1 MIKIEQIQPPL
12 KLPGLSSFTVSFDY
26 DKRLVDTIK
35 QVPNAIWH
43 QKQSVWEIPLTSLS
57 SAVTLLTNYDDV
69 EVKLLYDDVY
79 DGDVI
84 YKLHEDSYKATLFKH
99 QKEGIQYGL
108 NHDRWLL
115 LDAPGLGKTLQM
127 IYLAEELKRKENI
140 EHCFIICGINTLKH
154 NWKNEINKFSNYECK
169 ILGERTNKKGKT
181 KIGSVK
187 DRVEDL
193 KNPIEEFFVVT
204 NIQTIRNEDIIKE
217 INKKS
222 SKNKFDMIIVDE
234 VHTCKSPTSQQ
245 GKNLLKLKSKYMV
258 GLTGTL
264 LLNSPLDAYVP
275 LKWIGV
281 ENSTYTN
288 YKYYYCVYS
297 GPFNNILNGY
307 KNTDVLKDTLSQYSL
322 RRTKDLLDLPEKT
335 IIHEELEMEDE
346 QATFYSNIVEGLVSE
361 VDKVSINT
369 STLLS
374 MVTRLR
380 QATACPSILTTKNIS
395 SIKIDRAVDLIKQI
409 ITNGDKV
416 VVFSVFKPTLSEISD
431 KIRELNPLVCTGDM
445 KESEISDNIY
455 KFQNDDNYKVMCA
468 TTAKMGTG
476 ITLNRASYA
485 IFIDCPWT
493 SAQCTQCEDRIHR
506 IGSKNSVFIY
516 YLWAKDT
523 IDERVKSIVEA
534 KEAISDYIIDDEVS
548 QNQVNE
554 LKKYIFSKK
563 LLTLSLYSDIMKT
576 IQERDVHNQ

>member
-12 KLPGLSSFTVSFDY
+12 KLPGLSSFTVTFDY

-554 LKKYIFSKK
+554 LKKYI
-563 LLTLSLYSDIMKT
+563 LDLYDNTNIF
-576 IQERDVHNQ
+576 

>member
-12 KLPGLSSFTVSFDY
+12 KLPGLSSFTITFDY

-84 YKLHEDSYKATLFKH
+84 YKLHEDSYKATLFNH

-169 ILGERTNKKGKT
+169 ILGERTNKKGKI

-187 DRVEDL
+187 DRLEDL
-193 KNPIEEFFVVT
+193 KNKIDEFFVIT
-204 NIQTIRNEDIIKE
+204 NIETLRNEDIIKE

-554 LKKYIFSKK
+554 LKKYI
-563 LLTLSLYSDIMKT
+563 LDLYDNT
-576 IQERDVHNQ
+576 NTF

>member
-12 KLPGLSSFTVSFDY
+12 KLPGLSSFTVTFDY

-187 DRVEDL
+187 DRLEDL
-193 KNPIEEFFVVT
+193 KNKIDEFFVIT
-204 NIQTIRNEDIIKE
+204 NIETLRNEDIIKE

-245 GKNLLKLKSKYMV
+245 GKNLLKLKSKYMI

-335 IIHEELEMEDE
+335 IIHEELEMEDG

-554 LKKYIFSKK
+554 LKKYI
-563 LLTLSLYSDIMKT
+563 LDLYDNT
-576 IQERDVHNQ
+576 NTF

>member
-12 KLPGLSSFTVSFDY
+12 KLPGLSSFTVTFDY

-187 DRVEDL
+187 DRLEDL
-193 KNPIEEFFVVT
+193 KNKIDEFFVIT
-204 NIQTIRNEDIIKE
+204 NIETLRNEDIIKE

-245 GKNLLKLKSKYMV
+245 GKNLLKLKSKYMI

-534 KEAISDYIIDDEVS
+534 KEAISDYIIDDEIS

-554 LKKYIFSKK
+554 LKKYI
-563 LLTLSLYSDIMKT
+563 LDLYDNT
-576 IQERDVHNQ
+576 NTF

>member
-1 MIKIEQIQPPL
+1 MIKIEQIQPSL
-12 KLPGLSSFTVSFDY
+12 KLPGLSSFTVTFDY

-187 DRVEDL
+187 DRLEDL
-193 KNPIEEFFVVT
+193 KNKIDEFFVIT
-204 NIQTIRNEDIIKE
+204 NIETLRNEDIIKE

-245 GKNLLKLKSKYMV
+245 GKNLLKLKSKYMI

-346 QATFYSNIVEGLVSE
+346 QSTFYSNIVEGLVSE

-431 KIRELNPLVCTGDM
+431 KIQELNPLVCTGDM

-554 LKKYIFSKK
+554 LKKYI
-563 LLTLSLYSDIMKT
+563 LDLYDNT
-576 IQERDVHNQ
+576 NTF

>member
-12 KLPGLSSFTVSFDY
+12 KLPGLSSFTITFDY

-187 DRVEDL
+187 DRLEDL
-193 KNPIEEFFVVT
+193 KNKIDEFFVIT
-204 NIQTIRNEDIIKE
+204 NIETLRNEDIIKE

-307 KNTDVLKDTLSQYSL
+307 KNTDVLKDTLAQYSL

-554 LKKYIFSKK
+554 LKKYI
-563 LLTLSLYSDIMKT
+563 LDLYDNTNIF
-576 IQERDVHNQ
+576 

>member
-69 EVKLLYDDVY
+69 EDKLLYDDVY

-187 DRVEDL
+187 DRLEDL
-193 KNPIEEFFVVT
+193 KNKIDEFFVIT
-204 NIQTIRNEDIIKE
+204 NIETLRNEDIIKE

-431 KIRELNPLVCTGDM
+431 KIQELNPLVCTGDT

-516 YLWAKDT
+516 YLWAKNT

-554 LKKYIFSKK
+554 LKKYI
-563 LLTLSLYSDIMKT
+563 LDLYDNT
-576 IQERDVHNQ
+576 NTF

>member
-12 KLPGLSSFTVSFDY
+12 KLPGLSSFTVTFDY

-43 QKQSVWEIPLTSLS
+43 QRQSVWEMPLTSLS

-84 YKLHEDSYKATLFKH
+84 YKLHEDSYKANLFKH

-140 EHCFIICGINTLKH
+140 EHCFIICGINTLKY
-154 NWKNEINKFSNYECK
+154 NWKNEINKFSNYTCK

-187 DRVEDL
+187 DRLEDL
-193 KNPIEEFFVVT
+193 KNKIDEFFVIT
-204 NIQTIRNEDIIKE
+204 NIETLRNEDIIKE

-245 GKNLLKLKSKYMV
+245 GKNLLKLKSKYMI

-346 QATFYSNIVEGLVSE
+346 QSTFYSNIVEGLVSE

-395 SIKIDRAVDLIKQI
+395 SIKIDRAVDLIRQI

-455 KFQNDDNYKVMCA
+455 KFQNDDNYKVMCV

-516 YLWAKDT
+516 YLWVKDT

-554 LKKYIFSKK
+554 LKKYI
-563 LLTLSLYSDIMKT
+563 LDLYDNT
-576 IQERDVHNQ
+576 NTF

>member
-12 KLPGLSSFTVSFDY
+12 KLPGLSSFTITFDY

-187 DRVEDL
+187 DRLEDL

-554 LKKYIFSKK
+554 LKKYI
-563 LLTLSLYSDIMKT
+563 LDLYDNT
-576 IQERDVHNQ
+576 NTF